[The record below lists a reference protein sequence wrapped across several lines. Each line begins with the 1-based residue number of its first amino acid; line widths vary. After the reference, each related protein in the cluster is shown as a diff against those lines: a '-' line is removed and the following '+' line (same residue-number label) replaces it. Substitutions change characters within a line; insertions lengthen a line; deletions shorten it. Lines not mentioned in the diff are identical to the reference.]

1 METST
6 LIKALGDGASSKAGR
21 QEGRRRLT
29 VYGNCWLGITFLGN
43 RETVS
48 LYRPGL
54 FPNLL
59 ESTVLTPHGEP
70 GRLHPLRDLL
80 LKMLHKQVSAL
91 DVGETGAQ
99 EGFSEDSGK
108 PKKQSKRS
116 L

>member
-21 QEGRRRLT
+21 KEGRKRLT
-29 VYGNCWLGITFLGN
+29 VYGNRWLGITFLGN
-43 RETVS
+43 WETVS
-48 LYRPGL
+48 LYLPGL

-59 ESTVLTPHGEP
+59 ESTALTLHGQP

-99 EGFSEDSGK
+99 EGFSEGFWEA
-108 PKKQSKRS
+108 KKAK
-116 L
+116 